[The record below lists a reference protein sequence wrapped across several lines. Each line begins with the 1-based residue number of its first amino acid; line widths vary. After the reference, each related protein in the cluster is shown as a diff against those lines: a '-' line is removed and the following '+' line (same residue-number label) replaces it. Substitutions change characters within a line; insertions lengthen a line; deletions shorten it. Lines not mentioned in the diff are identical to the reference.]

1 MRFVLVTS
9 LLLYFSIRQVYRHT
23 CTHMH
28 TRTHSQRW
36 TPTQNILYT
45 QILFFCSMLPSWPST
60 VGKRHIFNLAWR
72 DLLTLNKPILLP
84 ASILLIP
91 KYLRPR
97 TAKPGGRKG
106 EGIYKKINKASQE
119 RPLNADLDYKL
130 RHPND
135 RPQTSTAKVAMK
147 TKWVERYDWML
158 PIW

>member
-9 LLLYFSIRQVYRHT
+9 LLLYSSIRQVYRHT
-23 CTHMH
+23 CTHTH
-28 TRTHSQRW
+28 TLSQRW

-45 QILFFCSMLPSWPST
+45 PILFCSMLPSWPST
-60 VGKRHIFNLAWR
+60 VGKRHIFTLVWR
-72 DLLTLNKPILLP
+72 GLLTLNKPTSLQSSIPLIL
-84 ASILLIP
+84 

-97 TAKPGGRKG
+97 TAKPGGGKE

-135 RPQTSTAKVAMK
+135 RPQTSTEEAAMK

-158 PIW
+158 PVW